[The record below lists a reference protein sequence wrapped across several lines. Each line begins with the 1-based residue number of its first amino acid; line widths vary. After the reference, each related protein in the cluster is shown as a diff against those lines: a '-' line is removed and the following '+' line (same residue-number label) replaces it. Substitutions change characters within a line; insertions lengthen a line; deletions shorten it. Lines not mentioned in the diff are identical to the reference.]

1 MTEPL
6 EYRIMVALADRF
18 RQMSVADGYFY
29 GINDDAVMLDPDNGV
44 DALMS
49 PDESL
54 RKVRPFVIIE
64 PIDGETWEY
73 EPANQLKFT
82 MPILVHWVHT
92 AVPLDD
98 VVTGVPRPPSDF
110 ERLRLYWRGCA
121 DIEKAINR
129 SNDPHLG
136 GLAVDVRIVDRRWS
150 QQVAGQDVWATLT
163 LHVTSRREFGKAA

>member
-6 EYRIMVALADRF
+6 EYQIMVALAERF
-18 RQMSVADGYFY
+18 RLMSTDAGYFY
-29 GINDDAVMLDPDNGV
+29 GVDDVAVHLDPDHGV
-44 DALMS
+44 DELMQA
-49 PDESL
+49 DETGP
-54 RKVRPFVIIE
+54 RVRPFVILE
-64 PIDGETWEY
+64 PVDGETWEY

-98 VVTGVPRPPSDF
+98 AVTAVPRPPADH

-136 GLAVDVRIVDRRWS
+136 GLAVDVRIVDRLMRFR
-150 QQVAGQDVWATLT
+150 GQDVWATLT